1 MVGCVEAV
9 SPPESKL
16 QRMEG
21 NSASASG
28 GAEEKKRAEE
38 SEDEITSAAPAAP
51 VSSAGLALQCWA
63 GFAGSKKSIDDRVSG
78 VDSGAHSGA
87 DSGATK
93 QRKLVVWT
101 VRPTVVSVKMDPE
114 CTSAQD
120 FEILCEHDPF
130 KVDYVKRN
138 ARWHFQKLGA
148 VPKLPRGVKPMD
160 YLKVARTEE
169 KLDWWK
175 HIGSRDD
182 EDGEQVNQEFLDG
195 NDDEPVKVG
204 EISND
209 DEPVKVEETC
219 YNIHKLTD
227 GCTTYRDGYQDPL
240 PLLQLIYVRGHNE
253 DHVMVHEGFIDV
265 RSVNK

>member
-1 MVGCVEAV
+1 
-9 SPPESKL
+9 
-16 QRMEG
+16 
-21 NSASASG
+21 
-28 GAEEKKRAEE
+28 
-38 SEDEITSAAPAAP
+38 
-51 VSSAGLALQCWA
+51 
-63 GFAGSKKSIDDRVSG
+63 
-78 VDSGAHSGA
+78 
-87 DSGATK
+87 
-93 QRKLVVWT
+93 
-101 VRPTVVSVKMDPE
+101 
-114 CTSAQD
+114 
-120 FEILCEHDPF
+120 
-130 KVDYVKRN
+130 
-138 ARWHFQKLGA
+138 
-148 VPKLPRGVKPMD
+148 MD
-160 YLKVARTEE
+160 YLKVARTEK

-175 HIGSRDD
+175 WIGSQDD